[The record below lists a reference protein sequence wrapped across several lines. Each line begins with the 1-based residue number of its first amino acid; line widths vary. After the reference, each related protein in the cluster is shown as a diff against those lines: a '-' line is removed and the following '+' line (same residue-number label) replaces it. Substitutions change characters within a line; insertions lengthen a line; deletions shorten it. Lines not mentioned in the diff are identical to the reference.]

1 ALHIKSTV
9 FGIGKSDF
17 PINKNHKPE
26 SYEEMKDFIH
36 GVSKEALK
44 LPEYNEILQE
54 YYKRNLH
61 TENVGMGRHYF
72 EIFHLESRMGNWH
85 SNVTQET
92 DPELMDFIFVN
103 TRRILDLIQSPSI
116 QERKDKILYKTLINK
131 YWPALLF
138 IGVNEKTINV
148 DYDKIGLTNQYI
160 NGLKIYELNN
170 LELEKNADNK
180 FTIKPDSE
188 SVGPQN
194 HYV

>member
-1 ALHIKSTV
+1 L
-9 FGIGKSDF
+9 
-17 PINKNHKPE
+17 
-26 SYEEMKDFIH
+26 
-36 GVSKEALK
+36 L
-44 LPEYNEILQE
+44 
-54 YYKRNLH
+54 
-61 TENVGMGRHYF
+61 
-72 EIFHLESRMGNWH
+72 
-85 SNVTQET
+85 
-92 DPELMDFIFVN
+92 
-103 TRRILDLIQSPSI
+103 QSPSI
-116 QERKDKILYKTLINK
+116 QERKDKVLYKTLINK

-194 HYV
+194 HYVFKAKNNTHESKTLHIKSLFNKESGRKYIN